1 MKAILG
7 LKKGMTRVFDGEI
20 SVPVTVV
27 DVNGCVVSSIRDG
40 GVEIALGKKKS
51 TKALQGQYKELGFVP
66 RYKRWFASFE
76 GEYKLGDMVNNLDE
90 GNLVEVYGR
99 SKGKGFAGVVKRW
112 RFKGG
117 PKTHGQS
124 DRERAPGAIGAGTDP
139 GRVVKGL
146 RMGGRMGSDTVKL
159 KNRKIVKV
167 VDNYVLIKG
176 PIPGSNGDLVTIVSK

>member
-1 MKAILG
+1 
-7 LKKGMTRVFDGEI
+7 
-20 SVPVTVV
+20 
-27 DVNGCVVSSIRDG
+27 
-40 GVEIALGKKKS
+40 
-51 TKALQGQYKELGFVP
+51 
-66 RYKRWFASFE
+66 
-76 GEYKLGDMVNNLDE
+76 VNNLDE